1 MKRICCLLFCFL
13 LCLPPAALAQSAVP
27 MTVAA
32 HTHRV
37 DFSFTMEDRQYVY
50 VTYKAANDSGEMVL
64 YAPNGHFEGS
74 CALPG
79 TNVATKMTITVSSL
93 GGKSL
98 LKQEV
103 TTAADTS
110 GRGPASGLVP
120 PSRAAGSAREA
131 EITAESDGVHYRFC
145 CPGRDSVV
153 IRCKSAQ
160 ESHMVTVYAGDEYW
174 YDGVIEMP
182 YTYPDDSITVTVYT
196 IRTYSELS
204 KFTLLAPLAEY
215 PLVEQAREGRLQGVK
230 VCIDPG
236 HQRQT
241 KVETVQ
247 LGPNFTKKTTTTVG
261 TAKGVVTNRREAVV
275 VLEIGLQL
283 RNALLA
289 EGAEVIMTR
298 EDMDTFVGM
307 IERADIPN
315 EAGADFVLRLHCNNR
330 RDSKIQGIQI
340 YCPYTSS
347 YAQAVADEDT
357 YRTMGFTL
365 LAAMQAATGTEAG
378 SCTLNNT
385 YVGNNWSKMPSFLV
399 EMGYMSNKEEDL
411 KMANPP
417 YQHMLVEGMVEGIVQ
432 LAQLRGLIEE

>member
-1 MKRICCLLFCFL
+1 MKRFFCLLCML
-13 LCLPPAALAQSAVP
+13 LCLPFAGWGEGAQKITVTPSA
-27 MTVAA
+27 
-32 HTHRV
+32 HQV
-37 DFSFTMEDRQYVY
+37 DFSFTLESYNYAY
-50 VTYKAANDSGEMVL
+50 VTYKTANDSGEMVL
-64 YAPNGHFEGS
+64 YAPDGHFKGS

-79 TNVATKMTITVSSL
+79 TDTAVKLALTVSSL
-93 GGKSL
+93 GGKVL

-103 TTAADTS
+103 TTVADTS
-110 GRGPASGLVP
+110 GRGPAAGLVP
-120 PSRAAGSAREA
+120 PSRVAGSARQA
-131 EITAESDGVHYRFC
+131 EYSVESDGVHYRFC
-145 CPGRDSVV
+145 VPGRDSVV
-153 IRCKSAQ
+153 IKCKTAQ
-160 ESHMVTVYAGDEYW
+160 ESHTVTVYAGEDYW
-174 YDGVIEMP
+174 YEGVIELP
-182 YTYPDDSITVTVYT
+182 YTYPDDTINLTVYT
-196 IRTYSELS
+196 VRTYTELG
-204 KFTLLAPLAEY
+204 KAALRMPLAEY
-215 PLVEQAREGRLQGVK
+215 PIIDQASEGRLKGVK

-247 LGPNFTKKTTTTVG
+247 LGPNFSKKTTTKVG
-261 TAKGVVTNRREAVV
+261 TAKGVVTSRREAVV
-275 VLEIGLQL
+275 VLEVGLQL

-315 EAGADFVLRLHCNNR
+315 NAGADFVLRLHCNNR

-347 YAQAVADEDT
+347 YAREVADEDV

-365 LAAMQAATGTEAG
+365 LEAMQAATGTKIG

-399 EMGYMSNKEEDL
+399 EMGYMSNQEEDL
-411 KMANPP
+411 KLANPP
-417 YQHMLVEGMVEGIVQ
+417 YQQALVDGMVEGIVQ
-432 LAQLRGLIEE
+432 LSQMRGLIQ